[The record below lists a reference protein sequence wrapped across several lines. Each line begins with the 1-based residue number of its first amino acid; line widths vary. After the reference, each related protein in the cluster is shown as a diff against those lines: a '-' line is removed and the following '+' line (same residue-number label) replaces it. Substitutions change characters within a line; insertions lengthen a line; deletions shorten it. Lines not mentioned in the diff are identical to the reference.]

1 MNIYKSVFKTA
12 IVTLACLSAG
22 CATTTTDTLIQQPT
36 VELSGVVL
44 DELNFSGQT
53 VLLSFDVS
61 NPNPYPLPVRAVRY
75 HVQLDD
81 ESFARGETVGEF
93 SVPAGGDGQ
102 FAISVELD
110 VLKSMSSLTSV
121 LKDGVHKPINYELI
135 GSLALDLP
143 LVKPVPFS
151 TTGLIT
157 IASN

>member
-1 MNIYKSVFKTA
+1 MNIYKSVLKTA
-12 IVTLACLSAG
+12 IVAMACLSAG
-22 CATTTTDTLIQQPT
+22 CATTTEEAFIRQPT

-44 DELNFSGQT
+44 DELSFSGQT

-121 LKDGVHKPINYELI
+121 LKDGVHKPVNYELI

-151 TTGLIT
+151 TTGVIT